1 MISISKGQLTATA
14 YPQYGGNLASLN
26 WKGLELLRA
35 PEPPDILVEKPEH
48 YGLPVL
54 FPPNRIADGHFTWN
68 GRRCEL
74 PLNEGRPRNNHI
86 HGLVLRQAWTIADQG
101 DDVVV
106 MEYRYGQHHD
116 AFDGFP
122 YPFCLRLSYRLD
134 DDCLTQEL
142 VVQNCGDTPLPYGLG
157 FHSAFNAPKRLR
169 ITTEPWRWE
178 MLLPRHLP
186 SERRLPWGDFDP
198 NAWLDPS
205 LGRISVHTPV
215 GVGQLAGRPFRGAVL
230 DYGERA
236 FAYEID
242 DKFHQWFLWTPEPN
256 SGFICPEPMSCMV
269 NAPNLALPPET
280 TGFTDLAP
288 GSEVSYR
295 STIREIAER

>member
-1 MISISKGQLTATA
+1 MISIRKGPLEATA
-14 YPQYGGNLASLN
+14 YPQYGGNLARLC
-26 WKGLELLRA
+26 WKGMELLRT
-35 PEPPDILVEKPEH
+35 PEPPDVLAEKAEL

-54 FPPNRIADGHFTWN
+54 FPPNRIADGRFTYN

-86 HGLVLRQAWTIADQG
+86 HGLALRQPWSVAEQG
-101 DDVVV
+101 DDALV
-106 MEYRYGQHHD
+106 MEFRYGHLHA

-134 DDCLTQEL
+134 NDCLTQEL
-142 VVQNCGDTPLPYGLG
+142 RVQNCGDTPLPYGLG
-157 FHSAFNAPKRLR
+157 FHSAFNAPKRIR
-169 ITTEPWRWE
+169 ITTEAWRWE
-178 MLLPRHLP
+178 LLPPRYLP
-186 SERRLPWGDFDP
+186 SERRLPWAELDP
-198 NAWLDPS
+198 NEWIDPS

-215 GVGQLAGRPFRGAVL
+215 GNGALAGRPFRGAVL

-242 DKFHQWFLWTPEPN
+242 EKFQQWFLWTPEPN

-269 NAPNLALPPET
+269 NAPNLSLPPEVHGFAALPPGQDVVYT
-280 TGFTDLAP
+280 
-288 GSEVSYR
+288 
-295 STIREIAER
+295 STIREISAP